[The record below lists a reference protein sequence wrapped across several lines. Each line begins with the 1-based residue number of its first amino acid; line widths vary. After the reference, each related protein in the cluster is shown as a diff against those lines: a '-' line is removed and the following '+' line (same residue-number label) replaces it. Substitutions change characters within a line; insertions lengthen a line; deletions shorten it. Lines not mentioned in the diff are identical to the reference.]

1 MKKIL
6 VPTDLSPASKS
17 GIRFAIQWASQ
28 QRLEIVFIHVLN
40 IMIPT
45 SWSKISIEKY
55 VAGEIKLARQRFD
68 KFISGIYEKV
78 NVKPGAYSTTIIQGY
93 DAGQTI
99 LEYCETDPDLD
110 CICMSTMG
118 AGKMMKIFGTNTS
131 FLISKSKIPV
141 IAIPKNYKAHAIR
154 LVLYPTDFRNYQE
167 ELALVIKFASSFKA
181 PVSVVHFAGTGEIP
195 FDEKI
200 VEAASGNYKP
210 GLEVSSLPKNDTFT
224 LSERL
229 QSQIKKRRPS
239 VVIMFTKQDRTLFQR
254 IFSSSQ
260 THEVSFQLNT
270 PLLVYPKKKSI
281 NKTTSI

>member
-28 QRLEIVFIHVLN
+28 QRLEIVFMHVVN

-45 SWSKISIEKY
+45 SWSKITIEKY
-55 VAGEIKLARQRFD
+55 VSGEIKLARQRLD
-68 KFISGIYEKV
+68 KFISGILKKV
-78 NVKPGAYSTTIIQGY
+78 NVKPGTYSTTIIQGY

-99 LEYCETDPDLD
+99 LEYCERNPDLD

-118 AGKMMKIFGTNTS
+118 AGSMKKIFGTNTS

-141 IAIPKNYKAHAIR
+141 IAIPKNYKAHAIKQ
-154 LVLYPTDFRNYQE
+154 VLYPADFHNYQE
-167 ELALVIKFASSFKA
+167 ELTLVIKFASSFNA
-181 PVSVVHFAGTGEIP
+181 PVSVVHFAGTGKIP

-210 GLEVSSLPKNDTFT
+210 GLEVSILPKNDTFT

-229 QSQIKKRRPS
+229 QSQIKKRKPS
-239 VVIMFTKQDRTLFQR
+239 VIIMFTKQDRPLLQK

-260 THEVSFQLNT
+260 THEVSFQLKT
-270 PLLVYPKKKSI
+270 PLLVYPKKKI
-281 NKTTSI
+281 N

>member
-17 GIRFAIQWASQ
+17 GIRFAIHWASQ
-28 QRLEIVFIHVLN
+28 QRLELIFIHVVN

-45 SWSKISIEKY
+45 SWSKITIEKY
-55 VAGEIKLARQRFD
+55 VAGEIKLARQRLD
-68 KFISGIYEKV
+68 KFISSIYKKV
-78 NVKPGAYSTTIIQGY
+78 NVKTGAYSTTIIQGY

-99 LEYCETDPDLD
+99 LEYCERNPDLD

-141 IAIPKNYKAHAIR
+141 IAIPKNYKAHAIKQ
-154 LVLYPTDFRNYQE
+154 VLYPTDFRNYQE
-167 ELALVIKFASSFKA
+167 ELALVIKFASSFNA
-181 PVSVVHFAGTGEIP
+181 PVSIIHVAGTGEIP
-195 FDEKI
+195 FDKKTI
-200 VEAASGNYKP
+200 EAASGNYMP
-210 GLEVSSLPKNDTFT
+210 GFDVSILPKDDAFT

-229 QSQIKKRRPS
+229 QSQIKKRKPS

-260 THEVSFQLNT
+260 THEVSFHLKT

-281 NKTTSI
+281 KKTTSI